1 MKQPDAQTTTPTPH
15 WVWNSD
21 TFASLMLGR
30 VQLAQIS
37 RGATT
42 WSWTL
47 FFCRSDERS
56 FYGAKDKAVAMETA
70 EAHARKV
77 LADA

>member
-1 MKQPDAQTTTPTPH
+1 MSAENTTPAPR
-15 WVWNSD
+15 WVWHSD

-30 VQLAQIS
+30 VQLAQVS
-37 RGATT
+37 HGASH

-47 FFCRSDERS
+47 FFCERGERS
-56 FYGAKDKAVAMETA
+56 KYSSENKAVAVATA